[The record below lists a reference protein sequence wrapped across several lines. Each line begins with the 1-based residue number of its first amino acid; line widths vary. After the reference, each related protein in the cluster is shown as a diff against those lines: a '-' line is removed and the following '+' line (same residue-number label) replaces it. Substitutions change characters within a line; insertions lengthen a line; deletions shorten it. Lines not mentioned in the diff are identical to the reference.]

1 MEIANYK
8 EVCEKTKDEQ
18 GALIQFLI
26 FNMTEEILGKYK
38 NGELIRE
45 NEKNYLLLIE
55 ETEEDNQKTILKEI
69 ARVLREHIMA
79 QVCWKIS
86 GVGRSWTELSDR
98 YQECKKNE
106 TEKQK
111 EDQKA
116 QNLKQLSI
124 EIYKAKEYIDQH
136 LADKLTLNQVAE
148 IVCLSPNYFSSMWKK
163 EMQVGFVDYITEQRV
178 EKAKELFATTD
189 LRTHEVAE
197 LTGFGDDSYFSKIFR
212 KVSGKNPGSFR
223 KRKYFMKK
231 DDTVKI
237 PFYKSV
243 FGKMIIAV
251 SISFLLV
258 IIISFIGLYM
268 GVKGALRTRTETE
281 LLRSYKQLEQNL
293 DTFGREVDQVALRVL
308 NGSDLASLV
317 VSHGSQT
324 SMIEQRIDFFSMT
337 DTILAEY
344 SFIDS
349 IVFYNAE
356 DVTLFAD
363 GNWNITSE
371 NSEKRGKFY
380 TERLKNRNAVPQKKP
395 IWYGGYNS
403 SDFVENDRDNQ
414 KLLNYVS
421 VCRPIFRGEKYGWLV
436 LNVDLEHFVSYY
448 NSISQDGGWSE
459 ETYMIDQFWKDCFR
473 NKCIWDRG

>member
-1 MEIANYK
+1 M
-8 EVCEKTKDEQ
+8 
-18 GALIQFLI
+18 IQFLI

-223 KRKYFMKK
+223 KR
-231 DDTVKI
+231 
-237 PFYKSV
+237 
-243 FGKMIIAV
+243 
-251 SISFLLV
+251 
-258 IIISFIGLYM
+258 
-268 GVKGALRTRTETE
+268 
-281 LLRSYKQLEQNL
+281 N
-293 DTFGREVDQVALRVL
+293 
-308 NGSDLASLV
+308 
-317 VSHGSQT
+317 
-324 SMIEQRIDFFSMT
+324 
-337 DTILAEY
+337 IL
-344 SFIDS
+344 
-349 IVFYNAE
+349 
-356 DVTLFAD
+356 
-363 GNWNITSE
+363 
-371 NSEKRGKFY
+371 
-380 TERLKNRNAVPQKKP
+380 
-395 IWYGGYNS
+395 
-403 SDFVENDRDNQ
+403 
-414 KLLNYVS
+414 
-421 VCRPIFRGEKYGWLV
+421 
-436 LNVDLEHFVSYY
+436 
-448 NSISQDGGWSE
+448 
-459 ETYMIDQFWKDCFR
+459 
-473 NKCIWDRG
+473 

>member
-1 MEIANYK
+1 MEKVCKELEQKNPDSENETKAVQDKSDLFGQYVFYHQINENTFREQLKKLDFQVSEKSYRICRMEIANYK

-55 ETEEDNQKTILKEI
+55 ETEEDNQKTKTILKEI

-223 KRKYFMKK
+223 KR
-231 DDTVKI
+231 
-237 PFYKSV
+237 
-243 FGKMIIAV
+243 
-251 SISFLLV
+251 
-258 IIISFIGLYM
+258 
-268 GVKGALRTRTETE
+268 
-281 LLRSYKQLEQNL
+281 N
-293 DTFGREVDQVALRVL
+293 
-308 NGSDLASLV
+308 
-317 VSHGSQT
+317 
-324 SMIEQRIDFFSMT
+324 
-337 DTILAEY
+337 IL
-344 SFIDS
+344 
-349 IVFYNAE
+349 
-356 DVTLFAD
+356 
-363 GNWNITSE
+363 
-371 NSEKRGKFY
+371 
-380 TERLKNRNAVPQKKP
+380 
-395 IWYGGYNS
+395 
-403 SDFVENDRDNQ
+403 
-414 KLLNYVS
+414 
-421 VCRPIFRGEKYGWLV
+421 
-436 LNVDLEHFVSYY
+436 
-448 NSISQDGGWSE
+448 
-459 ETYMIDQFWKDCFR
+459 
-473 NKCIWDRG
+473 

>member
-1 MEIANYK
+1 MTRRKILIVEDEVLVRCGLRSMVNWEKLGLDVIGDASNGKEALEIYEKEKPDIVMTDIKMPVMDGLELIEKIREQDQSTRIVLLTCYEEFSYLMRAMKLGVSDYILKLKMKPDEIEKAMEKVCKELEQKNPDSKNETKAVQDKSDLFGQYVFYHQINENTFREQLKKLDFQVSEKSYRICRMEIANYK

-26 FNMTEEILGKYK
+26 FNMSEEILGKYK

-55 ETEEDNQKTILKEI
+55 ETEEDNQKTKTILKEI

-223 KRKYFMKK
+223 KR
-231 DDTVKI
+231 
-237 PFYKSV
+237 
-243 FGKMIIAV
+243 
-251 SISFLLV
+251 
-258 IIISFIGLYM
+258 
-268 GVKGALRTRTETE
+268 
-281 LLRSYKQLEQNL
+281 N
-293 DTFGREVDQVALRVL
+293 
-308 NGSDLASLV
+308 
-317 VSHGSQT
+317 
-324 SMIEQRIDFFSMT
+324 
-337 DTILAEY
+337 IL
-344 SFIDS
+344 
-349 IVFYNAE
+349 
-356 DVTLFAD
+356 
-363 GNWNITSE
+363 
-371 NSEKRGKFY
+371 
-380 TERLKNRNAVPQKKP
+380 
-395 IWYGGYNS
+395 
-403 SDFVENDRDNQ
+403 
-414 KLLNYVS
+414 
-421 VCRPIFRGEKYGWLV
+421 
-436 LNVDLEHFVSYY
+436 
-448 NSISQDGGWSE
+448 
-459 ETYMIDQFWKDCFR
+459 
-473 NKCIWDRG
+473 